1 MGGGGAP
8 PHTDN
13 RIRQAARGQG
23 QVGLFKTTRER
34 RARSPLLLTLWLSW
48 TWLEHLWNS
57 AKLRPPT
64 RAGPLDSQLENQPFM
79 KSRTVPMP
87 HHGATTAEQS
97 RAFPV
102 TSRSRGSPKEHEPT
116 TWHPKQR
123 TELTREN
130 EAKASSL
137 LQRRKQVTNQTFLTL
152 TKLVKF
158 DLNAVTE
165 QRHLSW
171 SFPVESSVKIA
182 KRANFNS
189 YEFTYQNPLC
199 MCMFVYYQLIHLC

>member
-1 MGGGGAP
+1 MSK
-8 PHTDN
+8 
-13 RIRQAARGQG
+13 
-23 QVGLFKTTRER
+23 VGLFKTTRER
-34 RARSPLLLTLWLSW
+34 RTRSLLFWRSDSLEHGLNISETPRSCALQRVPVRWTLTLE
-48 TWLEHLWNS
+48 TNHLWS
-57 AKLRPPT
+57 L
-64 RAGPLDSQLENQPFM
+64 GPCQCRN
-79 KSRTVPMP
+79 
-87 HHGATTAEQS
+87 TTEQRLQR

-102 TSRSRGSPKEHEPT
+102 TSRSRGLPEGARTDHVT
-116 TWHPKQR
+116 PKQR

-137 LQRRKQVTNQTFLTL
+137 LQQQTASITNKAFFIL